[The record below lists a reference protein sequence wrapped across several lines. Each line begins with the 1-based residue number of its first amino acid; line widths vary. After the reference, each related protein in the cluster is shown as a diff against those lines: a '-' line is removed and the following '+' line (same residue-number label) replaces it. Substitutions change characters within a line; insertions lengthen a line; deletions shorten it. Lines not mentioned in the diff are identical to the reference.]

1 MFNWARSQVSLEEE
15 AYRRLSKKGFDPA
28 GIIDVGAYHGDW
40 TKMVRR
46 VFDAPVLMVEAQKDK
61 RQRLEE
67 MCDGDIHLASCVL
80 SAELGKSVTFYE
92 METGSSFFEEQSNA
106 PRKADTYVTETLDHV
121 AEGMVGPLFLK
132 VDVQG
137 AELEVLKGGQKT
149 LGRCEFVQLE
159 VAMLP
164 YNKGAPAFVE
174 VLNYMDDRAFVPFD
188 ISGFSR
194 PNGIDLVQVDLLF
207 ARSDSPLRPTF
218 IEFEQ
223 FRA

>member
-1 MFNWARSQVSLEEE
+1 MFNWARPQLSLEEE

-28 GIIDVGAYHGDW
+28 GIIDVGAYQGDW
-40 TKMVRR
+40 TTMVRR

-61 RQRLEE
+61 KQHLEA
-67 MCDGDIHLASCVL
+67 MCDANVHLASCVL
-80 SAELGKSVTFYE
+80 SAEVGKFVTFYE

-106 PRKADTYVTETLDHV
+106 PRKSDVYVTDTLDHV
-121 AEGMVGPLFLK
+121 ADGMPGPLFLK
-132 VDVQG
+132 IDVQG

-149 LGRCEFVQLE
+149 LSRCEFVQLE

-164 YNKGAPAFVE
+164 YNKGAPTFLE
-174 VLNYMDDRAFVPFD
+174 VVTYMDNRNFVPLD
-188 ISGFSR
+188 ISGLSR

-207 ARSDSPLRPTF
+207 ARRDSALRPAF
-218 IEFEQ
+218 IQFEQ